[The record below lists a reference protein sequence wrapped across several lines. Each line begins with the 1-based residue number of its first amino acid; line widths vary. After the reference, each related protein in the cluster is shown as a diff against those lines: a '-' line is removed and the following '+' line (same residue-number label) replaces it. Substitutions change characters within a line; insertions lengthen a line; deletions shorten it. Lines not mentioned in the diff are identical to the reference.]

1 MIKIKVFLGVDHQ
14 GVKYKDDIV
23 NYLNSNGIAIEVS
36 QVNNTP
42 TDDYPDFAFKVGKS
56 VVQKESNYG
65 ILICTTGIG
74 ISIAANK
81 VKNVRCAHV
90 SNPLDAKATRLDN
103 DANVLAFSSKLDF
116 EQIKEIIK
124 NFINTE
130 FSNEERHLRRIEKI
144 RKYENGEYNEL

>member
-1 MIKIKVFLGVDHQ
+1 MRISIATDHAGRETKLKVIEFL
-14 GVKYKDDIV
+14 KYC
-23 NYLNSNGIAIEVS
+23 NIEVIDYS
-36 QVNNTP
+36 QLNTP

-56 VVQKESNYG
+56 VAQKESNYG

-103 DANVLAFSSKLDF
+103 DANVVAFSSKLDF